1 MPLDPLTVSLALQG
15 VNILGN
21 MGANYLDRGQQRKAQ
36 REMDRRVSMANL
48 SRAFGGNPTIS
59 PVEVKSTGGAQFL
72 RNLGQAAGLG
82 SQAIGLYQGMKGA
95 ADAAARKNQ
104 LQDLQIQA
112 ATNQLEQTAGA
123 QAQLAGGTVP
133 VQVDEA
139 LRGTSQTYNAPI
151 QGNQLL
157 SPAFRA
163 GARQQEN
170 DSLMQLLKLAGTGPG
185 ARSGA
190 RSGGSPQPSM
200 EDTLKSF
207 GPVVRNAAESG
218 RTWDE
223 LISGGAF
230 SQINPDYVPYLQ
242 MEYQNTARKSLAS
255 KNAELSNFLY
265 GDLKSKW
272 GSSELLSKS
281 GDLIFGMNLMANGYN
296 QANGVGDLMMVNA
309 MVRLSDPGVSVRP
322 IESLQ
327 MEEVGGVLEKFNVI
341 VSGEKYLEGNK
352 FNDNVRNKLLSAA
365 KDLYGGQ
372 SQLINGVLEQEINA
386 ALPRFQQLGGTQDAL
401 KLFASTYYLPAI
413 EKYQIKTREKP
424 DNSSESNVISGENL
438 EFLRGLYE

>member
-48 SRAFGGNPTIS
+48 SRAFGGSPTIS

-82 SQAIGLYQGMKGA
+82 SQAIGLYQGFQQAQKAGQM
-95 ADAAARKNQ
+95 
-104 LQDLQIQA
+104 QDLQMQA
-112 ATNQLEQTAGA
+112 LTNQLEQTAGA

-185 ARSGA
+185 ARSG
-190 RSGGSPQPSM
+190 GSPQTSM

-223 LISGGAF
+223 LISGAAF

-242 MEYQNTARKSLAS
+242 MEYENTARKSLAS

-281 GDLIFGMNLMANGYN
+281 GDLIFGMNLMANGYK

-352 FNDNVRNKLLSAA
+352 FNDNVRNRLLSAA

-372 SQLINGVLEQEINA
+372 SKLINGVLEQEINA

-424 DNSSESNVISGENL
+424 DNSSESNVISPENM
-438 EFLRGLYE
+438 EFLWGIYE